1 MNFILVV
8 IHSCVLRSVHIGL
21 LWCGILH
28 GLRRLLTV
36 VSLLLRGL
44 LSTVV
49 LLLLIVVGC
58 PIVVVLRIH
67 CMSLFNIFIII
78 RLLKILN
85 RENLF

>member
-1 MNFILVV
+1 MGVILVL
-8 IHSCVLRSVHIGL
+8 INSSMLWCIHIGL
-21 LWCGILH
+21 LGWGILQR
-28 GLRRLLTV
+28 LRRLLTV

-49 LLLLIVVGC
+49 LLLLIVVGT
-58 PIVVVLRIH
+58 PVVVVLRIH